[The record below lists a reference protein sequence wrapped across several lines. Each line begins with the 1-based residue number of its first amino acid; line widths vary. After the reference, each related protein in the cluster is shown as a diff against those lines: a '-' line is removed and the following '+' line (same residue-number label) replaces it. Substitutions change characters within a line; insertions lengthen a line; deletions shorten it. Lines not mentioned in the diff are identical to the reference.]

1 VALLLNGITLTNMN
15 PLQYLYP
22 LSYIVISSD
31 AVSVRDVRSGVELTK
46 QTSVVAIDHLSL
58 ESIELKPLINALLKN
73 LYPRRFIASKPVVV
87 IHPKFDNEIGLLSEK
102 QKKILVD
109 VVLKSGASVAYIAG
123 GDVAPTD
130 QELLDLG
137 LDRRKH
143 LDIYGVLAVMT
154 AFFVY
159 LLFSRG
165 MR

>member
-1 VALLLNGITLTNMN
+1 MLFDGITLANMN
-15 PLQYLYP
+15 LLQYLYP

-46 QTSVVAIDHLSL
+46 QISVFAIDHLSL
-58 ESIELKPLINALLKN
+58 ESIELKPLINDLLKN

-87 IHPKFDNEIGLLSEK
+87 IHPKFDIEIGLLSEK
-102 QKKILVD
+102 QKQILVD

-123 GDVAPTD
+123 GDAAPTD

-143 LDIYGVLAVMT
+143 LDIYAVLTVIT

>member
-1 VALLLNGITLTNMN
+1 MLFDGITLANMN
-15 PLQYLYP
+15 LLQYLYP

-46 QTSVVAIDHLSL
+46 QISVVAIDHLSL
-58 ESIELKPLINALLKN
+58 ESNELKPLINDLLKN

-87 IHPKFDNEIGLLSEK
+87 IHPKFDIEIGLLSEK
-102 QKKILVD
+102 QKQILVD

-123 GDVAPTD
+123 GDAAPTD

-143 LDIYGVLAVMT
+143 LDIYAVLTVIT